1 MAWLD
6 SPVVELCFPLIFL
19 WIIYRFVTKKK
30 SKSNRGELS
39 LPPGPRP
46 WPLVGNLHLLG
57 SLPHKSLAELAKKY
71 GPIMF
76 LHLGSVPTIVATSPA
91 MAKEFLKTNDLIFAN
106 RPATSAGKYMAYE
119 RRDVAH
125 APYGEYWRQMRKL
138 CTIELLTT
146 NRTESFRWVRE
157 EEVSAMVRSVWEESE
172 KGVRYVNLRKPI
184 STLTLNIICRMFA
197 GRTYFDHELGG
208 GEWFVQMVTEI
219 MHLSGIVVLGDFI
232 PSLAFLDWRGYC
244 RRMQAAHKIFDVF
257 ADKLIDEHVERRRTK
272 KSDDQDIVD
281 VMLDMAES
289 ESSEIQVSRVHIK
302 AIVLDML
309 SAGVDTSATTVE
321 WAMTELLR
329 NPQIMARAQEEIEL
343 KVGRDR
349 IVKESDLASLDYLR
363 CVVKETLRLHPP
375 GPLLVPHES
384 TQGCNVGRYYIPP
397 KTRLLVNVWAIG
409 RDESVWED
417 PLEFKPE
424 RFIGS
429 SIDVKGHHFE
439 LLSFGAGRRGCPG
452 ISLGLSV
459 VYLVLAQL
467 IHCFHWSVEGDLDR
481 DEVFGLTL
489 PKKFPL
495 SALPS
500 WRLTTEEPI

>member
-1 MAWLD
+1 
-6 SPVVELCFPLIFL
+6 
-19 WIIYRFVTKKK
+19 
-30 SKSNRGELS
+30 
-39 LPPGPRP
+39 
-46 WPLVGNLHLLG
+46 
-57 SLPHKSLAELAKKY
+57 
-71 GPIMF
+71 MF
-76 LHLGSVPTIVATSPA
+76 LHLGSVPTVVATSPA
-91 MAKEFLKTNDLIFAN
+91 MPKEFLKTNDLIF
-106 RPATSAGKYMAYE
+106 E
-119 RRDVAH
+119 RRNVAL
-125 APYGEYWRQMRKL
+125 APYGEYWRQIRKL
-138 CTIELLTT
+138 CTMELLTA
-146 NRTESFRWVRE
+146 NRTESFRWVRGE
-157 EEVSAMVRSVWEESE
+157 QVSAMVRSVWEESE
-172 KGVRYVNLRKPI
+172 KGVCYVNLRKPI
-184 STLTLNIICRMFA
+184 STLTLNIICRMVA
-197 GRTYFDHELGG
+197 GRTYSDHELGG
-208 GEWFVQMVTEI
+208 GEWFVQMVIEI

-232 PSLAFLDWRGYC
+232 PSLAFLDWRGYR

-281 VMLDMAES
+281 VLLDMAES

-309 SAGVDTSATTVE
+309 SAGVDTSATSVE

-329 NPQIMARAQEEIEL
+329 NPQVMAKAQQEIEL
-343 KVGRDR
+343 EVGRGR
-349 IVKESDLASLDYLR
+349 IVTESDLASLDYLR

-384 TQGCNVGRYYIPP
+384 TQGCNVVGHYIAP

-424 RFIGS
+424 IFIGS

-439 LLSFGAGRRGCPG
+439 LLSFGAERRGRPG
-452 ISLGLSV
+452 ISMGFSV

-467 IHCFHWSVEGDLDR
+467 IHCFHWSVEGNLDR

-500 WRLTTEEPI
+500 WRLTTEKPI